1 MHDTLFL
8 CLEHFGL
15 KELPKEGKK
24 EDDFTYAI
32 AYMKRCTGSKSYCIV
47 KKLKTEKTAMLV
59 IARTFD
65 GVGAIEETLRI
76 HPILENKKETS
87 IVIENDKEEK
97 PIDEKKTKK
106 VKNGN
111 KGNNKKNNRTIN
123 K

>member
-8 CLEHFGL
+8 CLEHLGL
-15 KELPKEGKK
+15 KELPKEGKR

-32 AYMKRCTGSKSYCIV
+32 AYIKRCTGSKSYCII
-47 KKLKTEKTAMLV
+47 KKLKTEKTKVLTF
-59 IARTFD
+59 ARTFD
-65 GVGAIEETLRI
+65 GVGTIEEILSI
-76 HPILENKKETS
+76 YPILENKKETS
-87 IVIENDKEEK
+87 VVIEKDKEEK